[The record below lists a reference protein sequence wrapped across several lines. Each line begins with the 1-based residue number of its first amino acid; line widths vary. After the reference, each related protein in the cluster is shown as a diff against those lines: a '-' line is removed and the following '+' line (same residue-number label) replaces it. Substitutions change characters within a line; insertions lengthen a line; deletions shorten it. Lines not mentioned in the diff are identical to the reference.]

1 VPATDILSRAR
12 SAATI
17 FAMNVDEEMGIYR
30 GEVLTIMEALADL
43 RATSLRSARICWRRT
58 MKKKGK
64 KERMERYRR
73 EAEKDPVV
81 RRLRELVAR
90 GRAELA
96 ERRQAEESA

>member
-43 RATSLRSARICWRRT
+43 RADVTAIRT
-58 MKKKGK
+58 
-64 KERMERYRR
+64 Y
-73 EAEKDPVV
+73 
-81 RRLRELVAR
+81 LL
-90 GRAELA
+90 
-96 ERRQAEESA
+96 EEDDEEEGEEGADGEV